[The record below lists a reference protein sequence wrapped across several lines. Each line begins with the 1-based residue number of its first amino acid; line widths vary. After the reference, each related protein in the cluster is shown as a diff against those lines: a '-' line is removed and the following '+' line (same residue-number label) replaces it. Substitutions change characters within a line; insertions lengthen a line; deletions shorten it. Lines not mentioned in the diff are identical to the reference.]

1 MRTINLE
8 SESVELSQVLTI
20 ARTES
25 VLLLTNDGDEF
36 LLSRADDFDS
46 EVESLRN
53 SPSFQTFLDKRMN
66 WKTTFPI
73 EEIEK
78 EIELMKSD

>member
-46 EVESLRN
+46 EVEALRN

>member
-46 EVESLRN
+46 EVEALRN

-73 EEIEK
+73 E
-78 EIELMKSD
+78 